1 MGVTHREVMPT
12 VEPLTTVYANNRVA
26 ISHQPTRQQDS
37 HSGGFSSARQAQRFL
52 TLPGLTQ
59 NHFRLGRPLLQ
70 AVNYRL
76 WRTQAF
82 QVWKESV
89 GAEVERETLFS
100 CDRIPLN
107 GQCPC
112 GCNLLRL
119 FPGSILQ
126 AVLTSLKTEISLAL
140 SSRMVDRVTPEMR
153 IVAAFAGFRKSHR
166 LLSRVI
172 RRGRVHHWQANVQQG
187 CPQRR
192 FVI

>member
-107 GQCPC
+107 GQCLC
-112 GCNLLRL
+112 KD
-119 FPGSILQ
+119 
-126 AVLTSLKTEISLAL
+126 LKT
-140 SSRMVDRVTPEMR
+140 
-153 IVAAFAGFRKSHR
+153 
-166 LLSRVI
+166 LLSCVI
-172 RRGRVHHWQANVQQG
+172 CCYCCQNYLSKHKLQGKLKPKSQCCRHFPRHSDSKKNVTQ
-187 CPQRR
+187 
-192 FVI
+192 